1 MKIIHTGDLHIG
13 SAMRGLSKD
22 KARLRREELLDAFR
36 RLTEYAK
43 ANGVTAV
50 LIAGDLFDENDVSP
64 QTVREV
70 LSVFASAKPVCF
82 FYVSGNHD
90 GAFDCGELPDN
101 VYTFS
106 QNRGWKSYAL
116 GENITV
122 TGADEKYF
130 DNAFSALP
138 NFSADAF
145 NIVLLH
151 GAETIPFPLLKNRN
165 IDYLA
170 LGHIHKPML
179 TSEWLD
185 GRCKWRYCGCLA
197 GRGFDEVGKRGCFL
211 LEIDKG
217 VLQKEEFLSFSKRE
231 IVEIRVDIS
240 TAKSYSDVEKTA
252 LTALKNTPEEYIV
265 KLTLCG
271 RHTADLRKETELLSA
286 RLSER
291 FFFVKIVDES
301 RPQIDFTAFE
311 NDRTERGEFIK
322 EVGRY
327 EMNEDFRAEV
337 LEVGLKALVGE
348 EIDL

>member
-13 SAMRGLSKD
+13 SAMRGLP
-22 KARLRREELLDAFR
+22 KAKAQLRREELLDAFR

-43 ANGVTAV
+43 TNGVTAV
-50 LIAGDLFDENDVSP
+50 LLAGDLFDENDVSP

-70 LSVFASAKPVCF
+70 LSVFAAAKPVCF

-90 GAFDCGELPDN
+90 GAFDFAKLPDN

-130 DNAFSALP
+130 DVAFSALP
-138 NFSADAF
+138 NFSKDAF

-151 GAETIPFPLLKNRN
+151 GAENVPFPLLKNRN

-170 LGHIHKPML
+170 LGHIHKPMF
-179 TSEWLD
+179 TSERLD
-185 GRCKWRYCGCLA
+185 GRGKWRYCGCLD

-217 VLQKEEFLSFSKRE
+217 AIKKEEFLSFSKRE
-231 IVEIRVDIS
+231 IVEVRADIS
-240 TAKSYSDVEKTA
+240 KANGFSDVEKAA
-252 LTALKNTPEEYIV
+252 LTALKNTPEADIV
-265 KLTLCG
+265 KLVLCG
-271 RHTADLRKETELLSA
+271 RHKADLRKEVGLLAA

-291 FFFVKIVDES
+291 FFFLKVVDES
-301 RPQIDFTAFE
+301 RPQIDYAALE

-322 EVGRY
+322 EAGRY
-327 EMNEDFRAEV
+327 ELNEDFRAEV